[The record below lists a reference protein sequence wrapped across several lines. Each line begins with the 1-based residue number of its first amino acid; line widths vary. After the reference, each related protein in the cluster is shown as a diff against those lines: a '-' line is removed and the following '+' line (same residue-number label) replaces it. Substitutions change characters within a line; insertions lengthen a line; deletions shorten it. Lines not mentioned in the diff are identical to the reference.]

1 MALTQVPIE
10 LSSTPGIVDNS
21 NATAI
26 TIDSSENVLVGKTS
40 VGQAIVG
47 CELRSDRA
55 VVTRDGGTPLTL
67 NRLTSPGSVLELL
80 QDGST
85 VGSIGSNGGDVYIG
99 TGDTTIRFVDGD
111 DAIIPRGTAG
121 AVRDGAIDLGIS
133 NNRFKDI
140 YLSGGVNFSANANA
154 AGMTSELLDDYEE
167 GTWTPTINSGTIVA
181 TKATYTKIGRK
192 VTIQAKI
199 ADISDN
205 TSTADITLSGLPF
218 TALSDNI
225 SVGSVMFRY
234 FSKANATQMTP
245 YISPTSSSLVFYWSF
260 DGNTIWQ
267 VVEFQDGSQANMDII
282 FTTTYNTA

>member
-1 MALTQVPIE
+1 MALTQIPIE

-67 NRLTSPGSVLELL
+67 NRLTSPGSILELL
-80 QDGST
+80 EDGTT

-133 NNRFKDI
+133 NNRFKDL
-140 YLSGGVNFSANANA
+140 YLSGGAYLGGTAAVNK
-154 AGMTSELLDDYEE
+154 LDEYEE
-167 GTWTPTINSGTIVA
+167 GTFALTISSSGFTVSSQ
-181 TKATYTKIGRK
+181 TNTYTKIGNTVSIRGRILFSA
-192 VTIQAKI
+192 VLSNGSSVVLTGAPFACNSSIHGVGVARETTTSG
-199 ADISDN
+199 DI
-205 TSTADITLSGLPF
+205 F
-218 TALSDNI
+218 TAQVSAGSTTFAFTSMDGI
-225 SVGSVMFRY
+225 TVGSNQVLL
-234 FSKANATQMTP
+234 ANKT
-245 YISPTSSSLVFYWSF
+245 YDY
-260 DGNTIWQ
+260 Q
-267 VVEFQDGSQANMDII
+267 V
-282 FTTTYNTA
+282 TYQT

>member
-67 NRLTSPGSVLELL
+67 NRLTSPGSILELL
-80 QDGST
+80 EDGTT

-167 GTWTPTINSGTIVA
+167 GTFTLTISSSGFTVA
-181 TKATYTKIGRK
+181 SQTNTYTKIGNTVSIRGRILFSA
-192 VTIQAKI
+192 VLSNGSSVVLTGAPFACNSSIHGVGVARETTTSG
-199 ADISDN
+199 DI
-205 TSTADITLSGLPF
+205 F
-218 TALSDNI
+218 TAQVSAGSTTFAFTSMDGI
-225 SVGSVMFRY
+225 TVGSNQVLL
-234 FSKANATQMTP
+234 ANKT
-245 YISPTSSSLVFYWSF
+245 YDY
-260 DGNTIWQ
+260 Q
-267 VVEFQDGSQANMDII
+267 V
-282 FTTTYNTA
+282 TYQT